1 VLSSRSDLSSSN
13 GTYGID
19 VDGDSVFDDYATP
32 RFVSPEPSHWPFG
45 DSVTWTPGS
54 QSLTVNFDALRP
66 GDHIRVLVSAVPE
79 PSTYA
84 LFGAGLLGLLAVR
97 RRRGKSA

>member
-1 VLSSRSDLSSSN
+1 
-13 GTYGID
+13 
-19 VDGDSVFDDYATP
+19 
-32 RFVSPEPSHWPFG
+32 
-45 DSVTWTPGS
+45 
-54 QSLTVNFDALRP
+54 VNFDALRP